1 VSGDR
6 TVNARRLCAAM
17 AALEW
22 SNKVVARRFGVSS
35 ASVTYGM
42 QGQNSV
48 PEHVLVWLEERVAIL
63 AAQRPAPPWRG

>member
-6 TVNARRLCAAM
+6 AVNARRLCAAM

-35 ASVTYGM
+35 SSVSYGM
-42 QGQNSV
+42 TGQNAV
-48 PEHVLVWLEERVAIL
+48 PEHVLLWLEERVAIL
-63 AAQRPAPPWRG
+63 ASQRPAPPWRG